1 LRVIL
6 AAMANI
12 LIVDDNADAVELSTV
27 LLELAGHRITSRRN
41 GAEGLK
47 SLRVGPL
54 PDCVLLDV
62 DMPVLDG
69 PEMAHCM
76 MLHDRGEERI
86 PIVLVSA
93 RADLSE
99 IAERMGTPYSLAK
112 AGQDYGD
119 ALVRLVERALRERRS
134 PAAA

>member
-1 LRVIL
+1 
-6 AAMANI
+6 MANV

-27 LLELAGHRITSRRN
+27 LLELSGHRVTSRRN

-47 SLRVGPL
+47 VLHAGPL
-54 PDCVLLDV
+54 PECVVLDV
-62 DMPVLDG
+62 DMPVLSG

-76 MLHDRGEERI
+76 RLHDAGEERI

-93 RADLSE
+93 RPDLSE
-99 IAERMGTPYSLAK
+99 IADRMGTPYFLAK
-112 AGQDYGD
+112 AAYDYGD
-119 ALVRLVERALRERRS
+119 ALGRLVERALRERCS